1 MKYSSPLWTWLLP
14 AALLAACGKPP
25 AAAPAGTV
33 RIRWAHD
40 PESLDPLALPNQYSV
55 EATNLVFQ
63 SLLQDDYR
71 AQQTAPVLVE
81 ALPDVRP
88 EGDSA
93 LLLAY
98 RLRPAARW
106 DDGQPVLAAD
116 VAFTLRLLH
125 CPTLPSEGVRAQVG
139 FVRAVLPDPA
149 HPADPRRFVLRCR
162 GQAPGFVLA
171 SGDFPILCEHFLDP
185 GHRLRALPL
194 AALAKRPATA
204 PPPPALARVGRR
216 YLAAVRAG
224 TLPGTGP
231 YRLTQWL
238 RDQSLTFERKAH
250 WWADSLPPPRPF
262 ALLARPQHL
271 RYLVLPNDAAAAL
284 ALRRHALDVY
294 PQVPGPAF
302 ARLRAAG
309 PAAGLA
315 CYTAASYDVL
325 TAGFNT
331 RRPALADAATRR
343 ALARLFDAEGLRRAT
358 QGGLGLRTVGLVS
371 PRSRPLYND
380 SLRPVP
386 FAPAEAVALLRQAGW
401 QRPAPTAPWQRPAP
415 PDSRPAP
422 PGGPARPLQ
431 YLTLALRY
439 RADDA
444 LFETT
449 ALQFR
454 AAAQAVGIAVAL
466 LPTEA
471 GALTEALHQ
480 GQFDVYVRTL
490 KGNPYSFNY
499 APILHSRA
507 VGEGNFTGFGTP
519 ASDRLLEAVAAAGP
533 ATRRPL
539 LHRLQA
545 LLQAEAPLVP
555 LFFLPT
561 RLVADRRLAGLYVSG
576 LRPGYAAAALH
587 WQAPPQP

>member
-1 MKYSSPLWTWLLP
+1 MKLPLRTWAWLLP
-14 AALLAACGKPP
+14 VALAVACRNPPP
-25 AAAPAGTV
+25 AIDPDTV

-55 EATNLVFQ
+55 EAANLAFQ
-63 SLLQDDYR
+63 GLLQVDYQ
-71 AQQTAPVLVE
+71 AQQTVPTLAE
-81 ALPDVRP
+81 ALPEVRP
-88 EGDSA
+88 EGDSV
-93 LLLAY
+93 LLLGY

-106 DDGQPVLAAD
+106 DDGRPVLAAD

-125 CPTLPSEGVRAQVG
+125 CPTLPTEGTRAQCG
-139 FVRAVLPDPA
+139 FIRAVLPDPA
-149 HPADPRRFVLRCR
+149 HPADPRCFVLRCR
-162 GQAPGFVLA
+162 GQAPEFVLA
-171 SGDFPILCEHFLDP
+171 SGDFPILPEHRLDP
-185 GHRLRALPL
+185 GHTLRRLPL
-194 AALAKRPATA
+194 AALATRPATA
-204 PPPPALARVGRR
+204 PPDSALVRVGRR

-224 TLPGTGP
+224 TLAGSGP
-231 YRLTQWL
+231 YRCTEW
-238 RDQSLTFERKAH
+238 RKDQALTFARKAP
-250 WWADSLPPPRPF
+250 WWADSLRPRPF
-262 ALLARPQHL
+262 ALLARPRRL
-271 RYLVLPNDAAAAL
+271 RYLILPDDAAAAL
-284 ALRRHALDVY
+284 ALRRHALAVY
-294 PQVPGPAF
+294 PQVPGPTF
-302 ARLRAAG
+302 ARLQAAG

-315 CYTAASYDVL
+315 SYTAASYDVL

-358 QGGLGLRTVGLVS
+358 QAGLGLRTVGLVS
-371 PRSRPLYND
+371 PLSRALYND

-401 QRPAPTAPWQRPAP
+401 QRSTPMAPWQRRPPAG
-415 PDSRPAP
+415 R
-422 PGGPARPLQ
+422 PARPPQ
-431 YLTLALRY
+431 YLALTLRY
-439 RADDA
+439 RADEA

-466 LPTEA
+466 VPTEA

-490 KGNPYSFNY
+490 KGNPFVFNY

-519 ASDRLLEAVAAAGP
+519 ASDRLIEAVVAAGP
-533 ATRRPL
+533 ATKAPL
-539 LHRLQA
+539 LRRLQA

-561 RLVADRRLAGLYVSG
+561 RLVADRRLAGLRASG
-576 LRPGYAAAALH
+576 LRPGYAATALH
-587 WQAPPQP
+587 WPAGPRP